1 LASENDQQIDKFL
14 EENQGFEPM
23 DSIGPMGNQ
32 ARHMLHPCN
41 GDTDGLYLAVLQR
54 RVDGDGA

>member
-1 LASENDQQIDKFL
+1 
-14 EENQGFEPM
+14 
-23 DSIGPMGNQ
+23 MGNQ
-32 ARHMLHPCN
+32 ARHMLNPCN